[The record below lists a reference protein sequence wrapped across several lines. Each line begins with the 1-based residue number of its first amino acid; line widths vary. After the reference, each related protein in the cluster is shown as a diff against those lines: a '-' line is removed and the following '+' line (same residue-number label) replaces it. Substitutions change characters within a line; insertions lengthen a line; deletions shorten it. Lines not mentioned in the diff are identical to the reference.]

1 MQPITVLALGF
12 LLGLKHATDADH
24 IVAVTTIVTRQKK
37 LTHAALVGAVWGIGH
52 TLMII
57 VVGVVLI
64 LFHISIPEQTQLLF
78 ELIVA
83 IALIFLG
90 ALNISGVTPSLMH
103 RFGPHQHLHTHD
115 ETRAHPHN
123 HLTDVIGTVG
133 LFHFIRPLIVGLI
146 HGLAGSA
153 AITLLILGSI
163 TDGRM
168 AALYLCIF
176 GLGTITGMMLV
187 TTLMGIPILAGSKKF
202 EKFDS
207 IVTRL
212 SGYLS
217 ILYGLYFGYHLI
229 VTQGLFR

>member
-12 LLGLKHATDADH
+12 FLGLKHATDADH
-24 IVAVTTIVTRQKK
+24 VVAVTTIVTRQKK

-57 VVGVVLI
+57 VVGVALI

-90 ALNISGVTPSLMH
+90 VLNIAGVTHSLMH

-115 ETRAHPHN
+115 ETRVHPHN

-168 AALYLCIF
+168 ATLYLGIF
-176 GLGTITGMMLV
+176 GLGTITGMMV
-187 TTLMGIPILAGSKKF
+187 ITTLIGIPILAGSKKF
-202 EKFDS
+202 KKFDTV
-207 IVTRL
+207 VTRL

-217 ILYGLYFGYHLI
+217 ILYGIYFGYHII
-229 VTQGLFR
+229 VTQGMFR

>member
-57 VVGVVLI
+57 VVGVALI

-83 IALIFLG
+83 IALIVLG
-90 ALNISGVTPSLMH
+90 MLNVSGATQSLMH
-103 RFGPHQHLHTHD
+103 RFGPHQHLHAHD
-115 ETRAHPHN
+115 ETRVHPHN
-123 HLTDVIGTVG
+123 HLADVIGTVG

-168 AALYLCIF
+168 AALYLGIF

-217 ILYGLYFGYHLI
+217 ILYGVYFGYHLI